1 MYFNLSEWL
10 NLIARWIHVFAGI
23 MWIGQTYFFTW
34 LDGRFTAMMDNQG
47 KDDPEGK
54 VWMVH
59 SGGFYVVEK
68 QKVPKLLPS
77 ALHWF
82 KWEAATT
89 WLSGVF
95 LLVVVYYLGGLMVEE
110 IENETSAIVTGV
122 AFIIF
127 SWPVYDFL
135 WKSPLA
141 KNECVGAVVSFFLI
155 VAISYAL
162 TEMMGARAAYMHLGA
177 IFGTLMTAN
186 VWMVILPSQRKMV
199 AALKAGEQ
207 IDLALGQQAKTRSKH
222 NTFMVVPVVFIMISS
237 HFPTATYGSD
247 LNWLVLSGFVLVG
260 WGAAAI
266 MRRF

>member
-10 NLIARWIHVFAGI
+10 NLIGRWIHVFAGI

-34 LDGRFTAMMDNQG
+34 LDGRFTAMMDSQG
-47 KDDPEGK
+47 KDDPEGR

-68 QKVPKLLPS
+68 QKIPKLMPS
-77 ALHWF
+77 ALNWF
-82 KWEAATT
+82 KWEAAIT

-95 LLVVVYYLGGLMVEE
+95 LLVVVYYMGGLMVEDM
-110 IENETSAIVTGV
+110 ENETTAIIAGI
-122 AFIIF
+122 AFVIF

-141 KNECVGAVVSFFLI
+141 KNERAGAAVSFLLI

-162 TEMMGARAAYMHLGA
+162 THIMGGRAAYLHLGA

-186 VWMVILPSQRKMV
+186 VWMVILPSQKKMV
-199 AALKAGEQ
+199 AALNAGQQ
-207 IDLALGQQAKTRSKH
+207 IDLQLGNRAKTRSRH
-222 NTFMVVPVVFIMISS
+222 NTFMVVPVVFIMISN
-237 HFPTATYGSD
+237 HFPTASYGSD

-260 WGAAAI
+260 WGAAAV
-266 MRRF
+266 MRKF